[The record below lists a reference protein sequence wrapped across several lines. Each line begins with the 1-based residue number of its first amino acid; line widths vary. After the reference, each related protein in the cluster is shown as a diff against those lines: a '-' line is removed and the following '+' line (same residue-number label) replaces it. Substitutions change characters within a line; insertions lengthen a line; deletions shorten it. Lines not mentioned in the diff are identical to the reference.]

1 MKMENEN
8 KHSEFKEEIIILNQP
23 VIRSQPKKL
32 NSKIIRKTV
41 LRKSGWKSTPPI
53 PIMNKKKTKGRI
65 FN

>member
-53 PIMNKKKTKGRI
+53 PNMNKKNQRPN
-65 FN
+65 F